1 MLLLCSAHM
10 SCQHSICTCTCVH
23 TVTDNV
29 SLQTDIQTKISFA
42 QLLNTCRMTRLRI
55 KLTAA

>member
-1 MLLLCSAHM
+1 
-10 SCQHSICTCTCVH
+10 
-23 TVTDNV
+23 
-29 SLQTDIQTKISFA
+29 LQTDIQTKINFA